1 MFDLLIHIET
11 CIGQAMDMKNHDDD
25 DRELGESIHEACT
38 NMMTKWNKYFS
49 TADHLNVVAHIMDP
63 RFKLRFL
70 ADMFKEQESMIED
83 TFKPMIRNMYR
94 LFNESNP
101 VEVIPIVPQAPVPR
115 RSTSKAYLDLP
126 TTTPESELEGYLLA
140 DTELFHGDVTIL
152 TWWKSNAVTRYPRLS
167 RFARSI
173 LAIPATSVP
182 SECTFSTSGR
192 VISDYRSS
200 LNAETVQALMLYG
213 DWLKKRPVYRLQ
225 I

>member
-1 MFDLLIHIET
+1 
-11 CIGQAMDMKNHDDD
+11 MDMKDHDED

-70 ADMFKEQESMIED
+70 ADMFKEQENMIEE

-94 LFNESNP
+94 EFNESIP
-101 VEVIPIVPQAPVPR
+101 VEVIVPQVPVPR
-115 RSTSKAYLDLP
+115 RSTSKAYLVLP
-126 TTTPESELEGYLLA
+126 ITTPESELEGYLQA

-173 LAIPATSVP
+173 LAIPASV
-182 SECTFSTSGR
+182 SSITTRST
-192 VISDYRSS
+192 
-200 LNAETVQALMLYG
+200 
-213 DWLKKRPVYRLQ
+213 
-225 I
+225 